1 MAVPSAR
8 CAVRSGPSCWVTTPA
23 GSRTRSAPP
32 ARPIPNAKLCYNDYN
47 IDNASAA
54 KTQGVLNMVRDFKAR
69 GVPIDCVGLQTHFTG
84 GSSYPSNYRQTLQNF
99 AAAGVDVQITEL
111 DITNANAQAYA
122 NVVNDCYAVSRCN
135 GITVWGIRDP
145 DSWRSG
151 ESPLLFDAGGQKK
164 AAYTSVLNALNTGPP
179 SSPPPTTPPPST
191 PPPTTPP
198 PSTPPPTTPPP
209 TTTPPPGNGTC
220 TRGLPA
226 GQLVAGWLPGRG
238 HRRQLRRDHH
248 QQLDGH
254 ARTRE
259 WTVHQQPLER
269 RQHRH
274 HRNHPGA

>member
-1 MAVPSAR
+1 
-8 CAVRSGPSCWVTTPA
+8 
-23 GSRTRSAPP
+23 
-32 ARPIPNAKLCYNDYN
+32 
-47 IDNASAA
+47 
-54 KTQGVLNMVRDFKAR
+54 
-69 GVPIDCVGLQTHFTG
+69 VPIDCVGLQTHFTG
-84 GSSYPSNYRQTLQNF
+84 GSSYPSNYRTTLQNF

-111 DITNANAQAYA
+111 DITNANPQAYA

-151 ESPLLFDAGGQKK
+151 ESPLLFDGAGQKK

-220 TRGLPA
+220 TAAYRLVNSWPGGFQAEVTVGNSGATTITSWTVTLGLA
-226 GQLVAGWLPGRG
+226 SGQSINNLWSGVNTGTTGTIPVRNANYNGTVAGGATTTFGFVANGSSTPTPTVSC
-238 HRRQLRRDHH
+238 
-248 QQLDGH
+248 
-254 ARTRE
+254 RT
-259 WTVHQQPLER
+259 P
-269 RQHRH
+269 
-274 HRNHPGA
+274 